1 MLAVAMFRMA
11 LRHSATVLLRM
22 VLDLMA
28 IKDER
33 LSVQIMMCSLVV
45 SRRKLQASRIAVSSA
60 WYTEQ

>member
-33 LSVQIMMCSLVV
+33 LSVQMMMCSLVV
-45 SRRKLQASRIAVSSA
+45 FRRKLQASRIAVSSA
-60 WYTEQ
+60 W